1 MSEMAAMQL
10 RTEECP
16 ACPMCGAEG
25 RELHEGLKDH
35 LFGAPGDWQLKRCA
49 GGACGLVWLA
59 KRPTREDLPK
69 VYANYYTHAADGD
82 AAAPSWR
89 RRLDD
94 ALHRRLSR
102 ALDRLTGMHTHREEH
117 HWLTLKDAAPGRLL
131 DVGCGNGRFLA
142 KMRAAGW
149 QVEGTDFDPAAVK
162 HVREQLGVPAH
173 CGDLESA
180 GFPAGSFDVVVLQH
194 VIEHVE
200 TPVDLLRE
208 CLRILKP
215 GGQLLLITPNVE
227 SWGHRRF
234 GPFWRGLEPPR
245 HLCLYSKRTLAEL
258 ARRAG
263 FQVRRAFTSAAGAEF
278 ILADSLAIEHRI
290 RRPPLPRR
298 RTLSPQWLWQ
308 YREFQR
314 LSRDP
319 DCGEEVILV
328 ATK

>member
-1 MSEMAAMQL
+1 MDQTIINLYDRFTHGFIS
-10 RTEECP
+10 R
-16 ACPMCGAEG
+16 
-25 RELHEGLKDH
+25 RE
-35 LFGAPGDWQLKRCA
+35 F
-49 GGACGLVWLA
+49 
-59 KRPTREDLPK
+59 
-69 VYANYYTHAADGD
+69 
-82 AAAPSWR
+82 
-89 RRLDD
+89 
-94 ALHRRLSR
+94 
-102 ALDRLTGMHTHREEH
+102 LDRLTGMHTHREEH

-245 HLCLYSKRTLAEL
+245 HLCLYSKQTLAEL

-278 ILADSLAIEHRI
+278 ILADRLAIEHRI
-290 RRPPLPRR
+290 RRPPLPLGDRLVVAR
-298 RTLSPQWLWQ
+298 HRVGARQDAGRSGAVYAAGGRSRPSGSGNIANFSASPAIPTAAK
-308 YREFQR
+308 R
-314 LSRDP
+314 
-319 DCGEEVILV
+319 
-328 ATK
+328 